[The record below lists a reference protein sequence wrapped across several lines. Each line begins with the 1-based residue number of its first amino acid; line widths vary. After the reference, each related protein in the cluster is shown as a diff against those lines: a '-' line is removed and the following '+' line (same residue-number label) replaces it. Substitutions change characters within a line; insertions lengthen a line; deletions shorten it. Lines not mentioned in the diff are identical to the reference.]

1 MEQTYVKIERENQIS
16 GWVTTVRVERD
27 KCPGE
32 GREVRVEWD
41 LFRFGQMFR
50 GMASFQEVQDNFQL
64 GRTNV

>member
-32 GREVRVEWD
+32 AKEKSGWGEICPG
-41 LFRFGQMFR
+41 L
-50 GMASFQEVQDNFQL
+50 DNCSGGWQVSK
-64 GRTNV
+64 RC